1 MIDFNLQSPTKMNRP
16 TFGDFLSST
25 STAEKCIKNKNECF
39 RKWHPVLLNF
49 FEDYNISKESYI
61 NLSVYVEIYS
71 IYESNLVSFGH
82 KTTNES
88 YLTSEINR
96 IKSELDK
103 PEIRR
108 SIVKSKVYNY
118 QTGKM
123 EYELE
128 DGNFIEI
135 SDVKV
140 KGPYL
145 EISDV
150 YEKEFIKHMD
160 ISKYRDMKIDD
171 IL

>member
-16 TFGDFLSST
+16 TFGNFLSYNRST
-25 STAEKCIKNKNECF
+25 IELCIENKDKCF
-39 RKWHPVLLNF
+39 RKWQTILLNW
-49 FEDYNISKESYI
+49 FESYNISKESYI
-61 NLSVYVEIYS
+61 NLSIYVELYS
-71 IYESNLVSFGH
+71 IYESNITSIEN
-82 KTTNES
+82 KTES
-88 YLTSEINR
+88 YLISEINR

-103 PEIRR
+103 TEIRR

-150 YEKEFIKHMD
+150 YEKEFIKHFD
-160 ISKYRDMKIDD
+160 LPEI
-171 IL
+171 

>member
-1 MIDFNLQSPTKMNRP
+1 MNRP

-61 NLSVYVEIYS
+61 NLSVYAEIYS
-71 IYESNLVSFGH
+71 IYESFGY

-88 YLTSEINR
+88 LTSEINR

-103 PEIRR
+103 TEIRR

-150 YEKEFIKHMD
+150 YEKEFIKLID